1 MVYGVSVV
9 INDLKCRCS
18 LGIIMRSG
26 LIRMATESVCLD
38 KIKRSRVVMTKIH
51 EGTQLDTPP
60 NEQNIMLCSAFGSNC
75 VPFFVFGV

>member
-1 MVYGVSVV
+1 
-9 INDLKCRCS
+9 
-18 LGIIMRSG
+18 MRSG
-26 LIRMATESVCLD
+26 FDSDGYRIVVALI